1 MGAKGRGQV
10 LVILAAFLPV
20 AVLLFFFALGMAAL
34 QDVRAHASYALGV
47 ATRAGARRVDYAGY
61 GQDTVRFAADVAPTV
76 RDTFR
81 EALALRPAGLGAAPE
96 EIAAAVE
103 VAIGYGSTD
112 VPWVSPFGPRR
123 EHRCPTVA
131 AYVRVPVRVFLFEVA
146 VPIVSETEVR

>member
-1 MGAKGRGQV
+1 MGTKGQGQV
-10 LVILAAFLPV
+10 LVILAVFLPL
-20 AVLLFFFALGMAAL
+20 AVLLFFLALGMAVL

-61 GQDTVRFAADVAPTV
+61 GQDAVSFTEDVGPTV

-81 EALALRPAGLGAAPE
+81 EALALRPAGLGGTPE

-103 VAIGYGSTD
+103 VAVGYGSPD
-112 VPWVSPFGPRR
+112 APWVSPFGPRR

-131 AYVRVPVRVFLFEVA
+131 AHVRVPVRVLLFEMA